1 MSFSNKIKK
10 AGFWQAF
17 EIVTLVIAQFF
28 YIGIMTR
35 NLSKEDFGL
44 MAIANSFIA
53 FGAIFSEGGMGA
65 ALIQRKYIDQNYK
78 NAALQGGIIL
88 GLLIFIIF
96 YLAAPHIAD
105 FFKQPSLKEIIR
117 EVGLNIIFISG
128 SSISLALLHRDFKFK
143 QSSIVTATATIIAYA
158 CGIIAAISGL
168 GVWSLIMATLIMTAL
183 STLGYLYFSP
193 IKIRIKIYRKEL
205 KELLSFGLGI
215 ILQKITNFFA
225 NNGPNLVLGKIFLT
239 GTLGIFERSNKIK
252 TLPSLY
258 LGNLIEKVLFPAV
271 SQIQNET
278 KKIVYVLENGL
289 GIANS
294 ILMPVTIY
302 LVLYTKEIVLIIL
315 GPDWM
320 EAVAPLQIMFIVLPF
335 SISIRVLDVILRSTG
350 NIYNNL
356 RRKFV
361 VVIFLLASISIGAI
375 KYGLTGA
382 AMAVT
387 LSYVLN
393 FILTLFLVKR
403 VFEVKLEN
411 LFFHPFKVGSILSI
425 GVAILTIPFRY
436 LIASFSLNPILSFV
450 LFSIF
455 ILALVTIISLKMP
468 AILGKYIKLLIS
480 NLQQKDSKWV

>member
-1 MSFSNKIKK
+1 MSFSGKIKK
-10 AGFWQAF
+10 AGFWQAI
-17 EIVTLVIAQFF
+17 EIVILVIAQFM

-65 ALIQRKYIDQNYK
+65 ALIQRKHIDQNYK

-96 YLAAPHIAD
+96 FITAPYIAA
-105 FFKQPSLKEIIR
+105 FFNQPALREIIR
-117 EVGLNIIFISG
+117 VVGLNVIFISS

-143 QSSIVTATATIIAYA
+143 QSSIVTATATIIGYS
-158 CGIIAAISGL
+158 CGIISAFMGL
-168 GVWSLIMATLIMTAL
+168 GVWSLIIATLIMTGL

-193 IKIRIKIYRKEL
+193 IKISIKIYRKEF

-215 ILQKITNFFA
+215 IFQKITNFFA
-225 NNGPNLVLGKIFLT
+225 TNGPNLVLGKIFLP

-258 LGNLIEKVLFPAV
+258 LGNLLEKVLFPAV
-271 SQIQNET
+271 SQIQNEK
-278 KKIVYVLENGL
+278 KKIVYILENGL

-302 LVLYTKEIVLIIL
+302 LFLFTEEIVLIIM
-315 GPDWM
+315 GAGWM

-335 SISIRVLDVILRSTG
+335 SISIRIIDVILKSTG
-350 NIYNNL
+350 HIYNTL
-356 RRKFV
+356 KRKIV
-361 VVIFLLASISIGAI
+361 VVIVLLVSISFGAI
-375 KYGLTGA
+375 KYGLSGA

-387 LSYVLN
+387 LSYVIN
-393 FILTLFLVKR
+393 YILMLLLVKK
-403 VFEVKLEN
+403 VFQTKLQSV
-411 LFFHPFKVGSILSI
+411 FYQPIKVGIILSI
-425 GVAILTIPFRY
+425 G
-436 LIASFSLNPILSFV
+436 IALLVMLFQYITQSFSLNPILSFI

-455 ILALVTIISLKMP
+455 LLVLVAIISFKKP

-480 NLQQKDSKWV
+480 NLRQKESKWV